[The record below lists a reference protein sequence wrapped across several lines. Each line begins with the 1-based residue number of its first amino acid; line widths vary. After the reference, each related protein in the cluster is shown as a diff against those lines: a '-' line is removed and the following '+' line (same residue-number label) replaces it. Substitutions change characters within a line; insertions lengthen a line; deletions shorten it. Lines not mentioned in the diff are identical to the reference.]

1 MPLYESKHDKDQ
13 TDITFEYLEMRNRPM
28 SPKKKLLLALG
39 GLAVLLLIT
48 ASLVVWILSK
58 DLPPI
63 EALRSYQPSLIS
75 RVYGDDQRLLGQF
88 YIEKRI
94 LVPLNQMPKEL
105 FQAMIATEDTR
116 FYEHG
121 GLDFLGILRA
131 LLTNLESLKIRQG
144 ASTITQQLARSLF
157 LSPERSFKR
166 KVKEALLARK
176 MEKALTKDEILEIYL
191 NQIYFG
197 HGAYGVQAAART
209 YFGKDVGELSLS
221 ECAFLAG
228 LPKAPNDFSP
238 YFNPEKAKQR
248 QGVVLRR
255 MMDGGFITEQQ
266 YRKAYQE
273 DLYFQRLER
282 DQELAPYLMEYIR
295 QYLIGQYG
303 ESAVYRGGLN
313 IYTTINLDMQRA
325 AVKALREGLRDLD
338 KRQGY
343 RGPIAKRSP
352 SELVTQIK
360 AEGNVVTAAELR
372 EGDLLE
378 GLVTA
383 VDPESATV
391 IAGGLRGR
399 ILAAD
404 LAWAR
409 KRLTGPDLLRDVE
422 FSRSAQPPDILQ
434 AGDVIKIGI
443 KRLDKKSGQVLFTL
457 EQDPIVE
464 GALLSLDPKT
474 GAIKAMVGG
483 YDFKRSEFN
492 RAVTAKRQPGSAFK
506 PIIYAAA
513 MDAGLSPS
521 TIIVDAPVIFNDPV
535 LDKVWKP
542 VNYEGKFYGP
552 ISLREA
558 IAHSRNVATV
568 RLLERI
574 GIKNAIE
581 MARKVGITSPLTYD
595 LSLALGSSSL
605 SLSEMVSGF
614 SVFANQGVRAEPFSV
629 LLVTDSTGL
638 PLETHEPSSQQ
649 VISKET
655 AYMATNMM
663 EDVIQKGTGWRA
675 KVLGKQ
681 LAGKTGTTN
690 DFTDAWFVGFSPN
703 LVAGVWVGF
712 DDQRSLGDREAGAT
726 AALPIWVAYMKE
738 ALPLVPTASFIIP
751 DDIVFA
757 KIDLESGLLAPPG
770 DEDAVVE
777 VFVKGNEPTQYMTPQ
792 PKPAQFFRLDEM
804 AN

>member
-13 TDITFEYLEMRNRPM
+13 MGLTFEYLEINNRPM
-28 SPKKKLLLALG
+28 SWKKKLLWALIG
-39 GLAVLLLIT
+39 VAGLLFIA
-48 ASLVVWILSK
+48 ASLVIWILSK

-75 RVYGDDQRLLGQF
+75 RVYADDQRLLGQF

-105 FQAMIATEDTR
+105 FQAVIATEDSR

-131 LLTNLESLKIRQG
+131 MLTNLESLKIRQG

-176 MEKALTKDEILEIYL
+176 MEKALTKNEILEIYL

-209 YFGKDVGELSLS
+209 YFGKDVGELSLA
-221 ECAFLAG
+221 ECAFLAE
-228 LPKAPNDFSP
+228 LPRAPNDYSP

-255 MMDGGFITEQQ
+255 MTDEGFITEQQ

-273 DLYFQRLER
+273 DLYFQKLER
-282 DQELAPYLMEYIR
+282 DQELAPYLMEYLR

-303 ESAVYRGGLN
+303 ESSVYRGGLN
-313 IYTTINLDMQRA
+313 VYTTINLDMQRA
-325 AVKALREGLRDLD
+325 AVKALKEGLRDLD

-343 RGPIAKRSP
+343 RVPIAKRSP
-352 SELVTQIK
+352 SEVTQIK
-360 AEGNVVTAAELR
+360 TEGNVVTAAELR

-378 GLVTA
+378 GLVTT

-391 IAGGLRGR
+391 IAGGLKGR

-434 AGDVIKIGI
+434 VGDVMKVGI

-457 EQDPIVE
+457 EQDPNVE
-464 GALLSLDPKT
+464 GALLSLDLKT

-492 RAVTAKRQPGSAFK
+492 RAVSAKRQPGSAFK

-521 TIIVDAPVIFNDPV
+521 TIVVDAPVIFDDPV

-558 IAHSRNVATV
+558 LAHSRNLATV
-568 RLLERI
+568 RLLERV
-574 GIKNAIE
+574 GIKNTIE

-605 SLSEMVSGF
+605 SLSEMVSAFG
-614 SVFANQGVRAEPFSV
+614 VFADQGVRAEPFSV
-629 LLVTDSTGL
+629 LLVTDSNGQ

-655 AYMATNMM
+655 AYMVTNMM

-675 KVLGKQ
+675 KALGKQ

-703 LVAGVWVGF
+703 LAAGVWVGF

-726 AALPIWVAYMKE
+726 AALPIWVAYMRE
-738 ALPLVPTASFIIP
+738 ALPLLPNASFIIP
-751 DDIVFA
+751 EDIVFA
-757 KIDLESGLLAPPG
+757 KIDPESGLLAPPG

-777 VFVKGNEPTQYMTPQ
+777 VFIKGNEPTQYMTPQ
-792 PKPAQFFRLDEM
+792 PKPIQFFRLDEM